1 MGARLRGQKER
12 SGVGMKRDGERR
24 KREWGGLTYR
34 GEGGGGE
41 GWGCRQRKVGVMEEP
56 RR

>member
-24 KREWGGLTYR
+24 RRKGERKGRHTGVR
-34 GEGGGGE
+34 EGGGGS
-41 GWGCRQRKVGVMEEP
+41 
-56 RR
+56 